1 MVVALTT
8 AAVVSGSGKGK
19 GSEVAWVKAVA
30 WEVAVAMAVIGN
42 SDGGGG
48 NTTIN

>member
-1 MVVALTT
+1 VTRVR
-8 AAVVSGSGKGK
+8 
-19 GSEVAWVKAVA
+19 AVA
-30 WEVAVAMAVIGN
+30 RAVMVAMAVCSN

>member
-1 MVVALTT
+1 VAR
-8 AAVVSGSGKGK
+8 VR
-19 GSEVAWVKAVA
+19 AVA
-30 WEVAVAMAVIGN
+30 WAVVVAMAVIGN